1 MAEIVHMIDSEV
13 FMAFST
19 CATTDTLK
27 MMLIPQVID
36 SMEVIFGGFAKERKK
51 MMDTDVNCHQNDLE
65 NIVPFVLVSL
75 ALLHFQHVLWGL
87 SWVVSMVI
95 TFSMAYRILTT
106 IVYL

>member
-27 MMLIPQVID
+27 M
-36 SMEVIFGGFAKERKK
+36 IFPVRLTELHFLNFEHFLS
-51 MMDTDVNCHQNDLE
+51 TYSCHQNDLE

>member
-1 MAEIVHMIDSEV
+1 RADFHEV

-36 SMEVIFGGFAKERKK
+36 KLHFLNFEHFLS
-51 MMDTDVNCHQNDLE
+51 TYSCHQNDLE